1 MSDWIRTGN
10 FCNFK
15 RKENFANQDKHS
27 QTLVTTLVLD
37 GNLFRTL
44 ETGCIHNIK
53 VNICPPNLLIRIII
67 INILLSKAI
76 FLNLYYHHRQ
86 DRAQHLDWFSI
97 HGTTGSILLDR
108 QLIYRTAT
116 SRHSGQLPLSLS
128 YIYTFSLI
136 FQYFG
141 INQSNMSFSWS
152 RFPLSAASSR
162 QEIADHH
169 FWSDEMIHQVKFL
182 SISHCAHLERLD
194 QSSIALLPLVETITL
209 RWSRWSSWWW
219 MSVVNGHSAL
229 YFKLRKSVH
238 VMSWQQWWFSSQQRY
253 HRWW

>member
-53 VNICPPNLLIRIII
+53 VNIFPPNLLIRIII
-67 INILLSKAI
+67 INVLLSKVI
-76 FLNLYYHHRQ
+76 FLNLYYHHHVHHHQ
-86 DRAQHLDWFSI
+86 HRARHLDWFSI

-116 SRHSGQLPLSLS
+116 SRHSGQLPLSSS
-128 YIYTFSLI
+128 YIYTLSFI
-136 FQYFG
+136 FQDFVT
-141 INQSNMSFSWS
+141 IWSKFILLVKCSPFNSFIMTW
-152 RFPLSAASSR
+152 
-162 QEIADHH
+162 QDITEHH

-209 RWSRWSSWWW
+209 RWARWSSIGHGGGCWLS
-219 MSVVNGHSAL
+219 MVPALPVFGKSSKDSGHVVA
-229 YFKLRKSVH
+229 R
-238 VMSWQQWWFSSQQRY
+238 
-253 HRWW
+253 